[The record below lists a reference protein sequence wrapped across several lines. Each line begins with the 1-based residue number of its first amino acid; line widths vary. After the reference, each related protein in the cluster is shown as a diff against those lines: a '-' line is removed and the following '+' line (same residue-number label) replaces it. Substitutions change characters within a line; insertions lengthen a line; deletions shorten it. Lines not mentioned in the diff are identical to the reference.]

1 MKSKSIVDM
10 TRKELLSDN
19 EMLRSII
26 EELLIHNLS
35 EEEKGM
41 VLSYIWQYGRMD
53 DIVLEHL
60 RK

>member
-1 MKSKSIVDM
+1 MKSIVDM

-19 EMLRSII
+19 ETLRSII

-35 EEEKGM
+35 EEEKQRL
-41 VLSYIWQYGRMD
+41 LSDIWQYGRMD
-53 DIVLEHL
+53 DIIIKNL

>member
-1 MKSKSIVDM
+1 MKSIVDM

-19 EMLRSII
+19 ETLRSII

-35 EEEKGM
+35 EEEKQRL
-41 VLSYIWQYGRMD
+41 LSDIWQYGRMD
-53 DIVLEHL
+53 DIVIKNL

>member
-1 MKSKSIVDM
+1 MKSIVDM

-19 EMLRSII
+19 EKLRSII

-35 EEEKGM
+35 EEEKQRL
-41 VLSYIWQYGRMD
+41 LSEIWQYGRMD
-53 DIVLEHL
+53 DIVLKNL